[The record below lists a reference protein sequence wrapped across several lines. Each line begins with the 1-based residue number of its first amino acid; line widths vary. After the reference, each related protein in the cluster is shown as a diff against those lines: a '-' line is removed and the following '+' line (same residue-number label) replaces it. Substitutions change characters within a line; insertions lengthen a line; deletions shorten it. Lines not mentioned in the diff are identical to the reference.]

1 MGLLSISDLT
11 SLTETAVGFDDDS
24 IVMDDGGMD
33 DDDFGGD
40 FDDFG
45 GGSYGGSYGG
55 GFYGGGSYGGSYGG
69 GSDDGGISDGGSSG
83 GGSYGSSYYGR
94 RLGAD
99 DDEFDAVEVD
109 LDEDVPRYTAT
120 GTRMPKRKVH
130 QSIRMKKPD
139 SEFEEHAMD
148 ELNQEELDEMQ
159 TLMSRDERQHFARN
173 LNGFAS
179 ETRGNMYDA
188 EAFPYHY
195 ALAPMVLRK
204 YCKFCRYVF
213 SPLRIDFSRMALHTG

>member
-33 DDDFGGD
+33 DDDFDFGG

-45 GGSYGGSYGG
+45 GGSDDGGSS
-55 GFYGGGSYGGSYGG
+55 GGGSYGSSYG
-69 GSDDGGISDGGSSG
+69 SG

-139 SEFEEHAMD
+139 SEFEGHAMD